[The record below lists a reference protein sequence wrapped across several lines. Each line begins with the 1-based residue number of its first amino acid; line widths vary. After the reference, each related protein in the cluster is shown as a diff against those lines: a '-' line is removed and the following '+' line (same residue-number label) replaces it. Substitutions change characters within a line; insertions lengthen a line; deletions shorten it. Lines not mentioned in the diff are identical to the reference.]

1 MPAKSG
7 ISTSAVQLTA
17 TSTPVL
23 YGTLIVA
30 AAANAGKVHIGL
42 ANTVTANAA
51 DATDGIELSAGGSLF
66 VPRSLASDVN
76 QIWVIGSAATQKAF
90 YQIDCWPYT
99 K

>member
-7 ISTSAVQLTA
+7 IVGTAVQVTA

-30 AAANAGKVHIGL
+30 AAANAGKVHVGF
-42 ANTVTANAA
+42 ADTVTANAA

-66 VPRSLASDVN
+66 VPKSLADNVN
-76 QIWVIGSAATQKAF
+76 KIWVIGSAATQKLF
-90 YQIDCWPYT
+90 YQVDCWPYV